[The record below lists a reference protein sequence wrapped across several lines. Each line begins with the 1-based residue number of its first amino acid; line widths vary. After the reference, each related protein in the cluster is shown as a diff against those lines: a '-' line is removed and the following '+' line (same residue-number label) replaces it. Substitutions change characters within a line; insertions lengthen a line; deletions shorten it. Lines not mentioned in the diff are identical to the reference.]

1 LSEPVIES
9 RGLRKVYGG
18 TTAVHDLTLTV
29 GRGEVFGFLGPNG
42 AGKTTSMKM
51 LLGLVR
57 PTAGLARV
65 LGAGVGDVRARA
77 GIGFLPEHCRFHDW
91 LTGRELLTFH
101 GRLYGMRAEAL
112 AARIDEL
119 LVRVEMDDDADRR
132 LHEYSKG
139 MRQRIGLAQAL
150 LNEPKLVFLDEPTSG
165 LDPMG
170 VLLVRDLIREL
181 RAKGTAVFLNSH
193 LLSEV
198 EVTCDRVA
206 FVRRGRVVRELV
218 LAGDGGRVDV
228 EIKVAPISAPLLEGL
243 ARLGTNV
250 RHEEG
255 IVRLQVD
262 GEDRIAEI
270 TRFLV
275 ERGAAVYRIA
285 GRRESLESMFLE
297 LMEGEGAA

>member
-9 RGLRKVYGG
+9 RGLRKVFGA

-57 PTAGLARV
+57 PTAGSARV
-65 LGAGVGDVRARA
+65 LGAGVGDVKARA
-77 GIGFLPEHCRFHDW
+77 GVGFLPEHCRFHDW

-101 GRLYGMRAEAL
+101 GRLYGMPAARL
-112 AARIDEL
+112 ASRIDEL
-119 LVRVEMDDDADRR
+119 LARVAMAGDADRR
-132 LHEYSKG
+132 LNEYSKG

-150 LNEPKLVFLDEPTSG
+150 LNEPKLVFLDEPVSG

-170 VLLVRDLIREL
+170 VLLVRDVIRDL
-181 RAKGTAVFLNSH
+181 RANGTAVFLNSH

-206 FVRRGRVVRELV
+206 FVRRGRVVREVALGGA
-218 LAGDGGRVDV
+218 AGGIDV
-228 EIKVAPISAPLLEGL
+228 ELKVAPVSAALLEGL

-250 RHEEG
+250 RVDAG
-255 IVRLQVD
+255 LVRMQVD

-270 TRFLV
+270 ARFLV
-275 ERGAAVYRIA
+275 EKGASVYSIG
-285 GRRESLESMFLE
+285 GRRESLEAMFLE